1 MARTKEARR
10 LTATDYVA
18 KIAKW
23 TVLIFFL
30 FSTFVPLV
38 WLLVGSLKTNLEL
51 QTEPF
56 SLPDAPQFSNY
67 VEAVQISGLHR
78 LFVNSLF
85 VSGASTVV
93 NLIVV
98 SMAAYVFS
106 RFIFK
111 FQNAILNLIL
121 AGVLVPIVALMVP
134 YFRLITSIGVYDTL
148 WALVITYSGINIPIS
163 LFLVHGF
170 MKTIPK
176 ELEEAS
182 IIDGCGFFQRYA
194 RIVLPLSK
202 LGLVTAGTF
211 AFLFSWNEFIYA
223 LLLTA
228 SEKSRTLQ
236 LGIRFFTSQFR
247 TDYTSMY
254 AAIIMAIIPMIVV
267 YILLHERII
276 KGLTAGAVKG

>member
-1 MARTKEARR
+1 MARAA
-10 LTATDYVA
+10 LTRTLTPTDVIA

-23 TVLIFFL
+23 AVLIFFL

-56 SLPDAPQFSNY
+56 SLPDAPQFVNY
-67 VEAVQISGLHR
+67 VNAVEISGLHR
-78 LFVNSLF
+78 LFLNSLF
-85 VSGASTVV
+85 VSGASTVI
-93 NLIVV
+93 NLIIV

-106 RFIFK
+106 RFNFK

-254 AAIIMAIIPMIVV
+254 AAIIIAIIPMIIV
-267 YILLHERII
+267 YITLHERII

>member
-1 MARTKEARR
+1 MARAALTSG
-10 LTATDYVA
+10 LTATDVIA

-23 TVLIFFL
+23 AVLIFFL

-56 SLPDAPQFSNY
+56 SLPDSPQFVNY
-67 VEAVQISGLHR
+67 VNAVEISGLHR
-78 LFVNSLF
+78 LFLNSLF
-85 VSGASTVV
+85 VSGASTVI

-106 RFIFK
+106 RFTFK
-111 FQNAILNLIL
+111 FQNALLNLIL

-134 YFRLITSIGVYDTL
+134 YFRIITSIGLYDTL
-148 WALVITYSGINIPIS
+148 WALVVTYSGINIPIS

-254 AAIIMAIIPMIVV
+254 AAIIIAIIPMIIV
-267 YILLHERII
+267 YITLHERII

>member
-1 MARTKEARR
+1 VTRTAQKR
-10 LTATDYVA
+10 LTATDI
-18 KIAKW
+18 IAKTAKW
-23 TVLIFFL
+23 AVLVFFL
-30 FSTFVPLV
+30 ISTFIPLV

-56 SLPDAPQFSNY
+56 SLPDVPQFSNY
-67 VEAVQISGLHR
+67 VEAVEISGLHR
-78 LFVNSLF
+78 LFVNSVL
-85 VSGASTVV
+85 VSGLSTVI
-93 NLIVV
+93 NLLIV

-106 RFIFK
+106 RFVFRG
-111 FQNAILNLIL
+111 QNALLNVML

-134 YFRLITSIGVYDTL
+134 YFRIITGIGVYDTL
-148 WALVITYSGINIPIS
+148 WALIITYAGINVPIS

-170 MKTIPK
+170 MKTVPR

-194 RIVLPLSK
+194 QIVLPLSK

-211 AFLFSWNEFIYA
+211 AFLFSWNEFVYA

-228 SEKSRTLQ
+228 SEESRTLQ

-254 AAIIMAIIPMIVV
+254 AAIVIAIIPMIIV

-276 KGLTAGAVKG
+276 KGLTSGALKG

>member
-1 MARTKEARR
+1 MAREALTRG
-10 LTATDYVA
+10 LTATDVIA

-23 TVLIFFL
+23 AVLVFFL

-56 SLPDAPQFSNY
+56 SLPDSPQFVNY
-67 VEAVQISGLHR
+67 VNAVEISGLHR
-78 LFVNSLF
+78 LFLNSLF
-85 VSGASTVV
+85 VSGASTVI

-106 RFIFK
+106 RFTFK
-111 FQNAILNLIL
+111 FQNALLNLIL

-134 YFRLITSIGVYDTL
+134 YFRIITSIGLYDSL
-148 WALVITYSGINIPIS
+148 WALVVTYSGINIPIS

-182 IIDGCGFFQRYA
+182 IIDGCGFFQRYS

-254 AAIIMAIIPMIVV
+254 AAIIIAIIPMIIV
-267 YILLHERII
+267 YITLHERII

>member
-1 MARTKEARR
+1 MKPFGSTR
-10 LTATDYVA
+10 LTATDIVA
-18 KIAKW
+18 KTAKW
-23 TVLIFFL
+23 AVLIFFL

-56 SLPDAPQFSNY
+56 SLPDVPQFGNY
-67 VEAVQISGLHR
+67 VEAVQISNLHI
-78 LFVNSLF
+78 LFMNSVL
-85 VSGASTVV
+85 VSGLSTVI
-93 NLIVV
+93 NLLIV

-106 RFIFK
+106 RFTFRG
-111 FQNAILNLIL
+111 QNALLNVML

-134 YFRLITSIGVYDTL
+134 YFRLITSIGIYDSL
-148 WALVITYSGINIPIS
+148 WALIVTYSGINVPIS

-170 MKTIPK
+170 MKTIPR

-182 IIDGCGFFQRYA
+182 IIDGCGFFQRYWQ
-194 RIVLPLSK
+194 IVLPLSK

-211 AFLFSWNEFIYA
+211 AFLFSWNEFVYA

-228 SEKSRTLQ
+228 SERARTLQ

-254 AAIIMAIIPMIVV
+254 AAIIIAIIPMIIV
-267 YILLHERII
+267 YIVLHERII
-276 KGLTAGAVKG
+276 KGLTSGALKG

>member
-1 MARTKEARR
+1 MARMGEQK
-10 LTATDYVA
+10 LTATDI
-18 KIAKW
+18 IAKTAKW
-23 TVLIFFL
+23 AVLVFFL
-30 FSTFVPLV
+30 ISTFIPLV

-56 SLPDAPQFSNY
+56 SFPDVPQFSNY
-67 VEAVQISGLHR
+67 VEAVEISGLHR
-78 LFVNSLF
+78 LFVNSVL
-85 VSGASTVV
+85 VSGLSTVI
-93 NLIVV
+93 NLLIV

-106 RFIFK
+106 RFVFK
-111 FQNAILNLIL
+111 GQNALLNVML

-134 YFRLITSIGVYDTL
+134 YFRIITTIGVYDTL
-148 WALVITYSGINIPIS
+148 WALIITYAGINVPIS

-170 MKTIPK
+170 MKTVPR

-194 RIVLPLSK
+194 QIVLPLSK

-211 AFLFSWNEFIYA
+211 AFLFSWNEFVYA

-228 SEKSRTLQ
+228 SEESRTLQ

-254 AAIIMAIIPMIVV
+254 AAIVIAIIPMIVV

-276 KGLTAGAVKG
+276 KGLTSGALKG